1 MDPLAMGIY
10 LVGIVMLVGGVL
22 YFILRKKRRGI
33 VIAVLG
39 LVIAIVPFALNI
51 WLAHGS

>member
-1 MDPLAMGIY
+1 MDPLAMVIY
-10 LVGIVMLVGGVL
+10 LVGIVMLVGGIL
-22 YFILRKKRRGI
+22 YFILRKKRRGL
-33 VIAVLG
+33 VIALVG